1 MISLDRDGLP
11 RYNRDASY
19 NYMHAKELFMKI
31 KALLSAILASLMLAG
46 SLASCANNDP
56 AETQSP
62 DGTTSAVESETEL
75 TDNLPDDLNY
85 GGTTITV
92 ISRARL
98 GWFHDEILVEKLTGD
113 PVNDAV
119 YERNKLVESRLNV
132 KIANIPDD
140 SIASE
145 SVPDKV
151 STAVKAGTDEYQI
164 MVAAAYTTADT
175 SLSGIFANLAGTEYV
190 ALEQPWWSQGYND
203 AMIYDGYQFSATG
216 SMLITTYRLAFSTVF
231 NKNLFDEANQPYLY
245 DTVEE
250 GKWTLDK
257 QISLVPLF
265 YRDNG
270 NAIQDQKGDIYGFV
284 SNDYISVDPYWS
296 ACQMDFLGRA
306 DNGEYELILDTGKIH
321 DVSEKVLHLYHNTDG
336 GAYILP
342 HEEADHEQETCAAC
356 SQRVSAPWPP
366 CDSSSWKARSCG
378 TPTRN
383 TA

>member
-19 NYMHAKELFMKI
+19 NYMHVKELFMKI

-132 KIANIPDD
+132 KIANITDD

-151 STAVKAGTDEYQI
+151 STAVKAGTDEY
-164 MVAAAYTTADT
+164 
-175 SLSGIFANLAGTEYV
+175 
-190 ALEQPWWSQGYND
+190 
-203 AMIYDGYQFSATG
+203 
-216 SMLITTYRLAFSTVF
+216 
-231 NKNLFDEANQPYLY
+231 
-245 DTVEE
+245 
-250 GKWTLDK
+250 
-257 QISLVPLF
+257 
-265 YRDNG
+265 
-270 NAIQDQKGDIYGFV
+270 
-284 SNDYISVDPYWS
+284 
-296 ACQMDFLGRA
+296 
-306 DNGEYELILDTGKIH
+306 
-321 DVSEKVLHLYHNTDG
+321 
-336 GAYILP
+336 
-342 HEEADHEQETCAAC
+342 
-356 SQRVSAPWPP
+356 
-366 CDSSSWKARSCG
+366 
-378 TPTRN
+378 
-383 TA
+383 